1 MPLAS
6 LALLLLPLLQC
17 LHFPVS
23 GPCPQSPFSLLTPLP
38 SLFPISLLTSLP
50 SLLPHPVTPPS
61 PAWNP
66 TPSPT
71 ALTTRAS
78 SRPRPGPSR
87 DPTLSP
93 RRACPELAEG
103 RGPSGIQPPGR
114 FQLPRP
120 PLHTER
126 TALFLPYPRA
136 HRPRPFRPIWTGPNT
151 PQNRQKSAPRCASRV
166 FWKKLLPRARPPIH
180 HPQKP
185 PARKHPTTPVAPLPP
200 SPCGRRLG
208 CPGRSSGPNAAPPPR
223 RVRVPP

>member
-1 MPLAS
+1 MPVACF
-6 LALLLLPLLQC
+6 ALLLSSLLRC

-23 GPCPQSPFSLLTPLP
+23 GPCPQSPFSLLAPLP

-61 PAWNP
+61 PAGNP

-71 ALTTRAS
+71 ALTTRSATS
-78 SRPRPGPSR
+78 SRRPRPGPSS
-87 DPTLSP
+87 TTSSP

-114 FQLPRP
+114 TQPPQP

-151 PQNRQKSAPRCASRV
+151 PQNRQKSAPLHLKSFLEKTLTARETPTSTPPIAHPSSTV
-166 FWKKLLPRARPPIH
+166 PNPAHLAATTGDNWMADPLPRRT
-180 HPQKP
+180 
-185 PARKHPTTPVAPLPP
+185 R
-200 SPCGRRLG
+200 
-208 CPGRSSGPNAAPPPR
+208 
-223 RVRVPP
+223 